1 MLFQIVA
8 FMASM
13 SAFIWVIPTDSHI
26 PWDFGEDRRE
36 EGPRESDL
44 LEVMTNAHDRGA
56 IFNNEESDYLRIL

>member
-1 MLFQIVA
+1 MSSGFRMGSVLHMNFVLLDNNMLFQIVA

-36 EGPRESDL
+36 EGQRESDL
-44 LEVMTNAHDRGA
+44 
-56 IFNNEESDYLRIL
+56 